1 MRKKEVEDMT
11 MTKPTQKR
19 TCKGCKAFYANGKCR
34 FDKKFE
40 KIKLC
45 QIALGTVYTGKPL
58 EPCPKPTSDKQYIKE
73 LEHYVDTLKL
83 NLLITNNMLEDWKEM
98 YRQK

>member
-1 MRKKEVEDMT
+1 

-34 FDKKFE
+34 FDKKLE
-40 KIKLC
+40 KIELY
-45 QIALGTVYTGKPL
+45 QSHLGTVYTGKPL

-73 LEHYVDTLKL
+73 LEHYVGLL
-83 NLLITNNMLEDWKEM
+83 SFNLLATNDMLKDWKDM
-98 YRQK
+98 YKQK